1 MFKHFYHERV
11 RKSVAI
17 FGAMFNNI
25 YVVRT
30 TKAKSKERETL
41 SQMKV
46 PLAYGPQRKFLERIS
61 EMFDGEEEERQLAI
75 KLPRMSFEITAIA
88 YDPQRQLPKM
98 NYFHKKH
105 VDNDTAGAKFQVSTP
120 YIISFELNIYA
131 KQQDDALQIVEQI
144 LPYFSPQY
152 TVPVKPI
159 EDYPDIVEDVPV
171 ILTSVSFSDD
181 YEGPIE
187 NRRTIVYTLSFEM
200 KISFFGPKPD
210 EGAIINRIDVDF
222 WHMDP
227 EYYLET
233 LRVETEPRPVSPDS
247 DYNVNI
253 DVIDINDAFIQNPV
267 EVPVQ
272 YFTSATFDLRVNSKY
287 DSGTT
292 GYTLVDSDI
301 NNLKPDVG
309 TLLNISPAGLL
320 TANSTEIPAV
330 DLTKYTV
337 LNPRGTEIDGYAV
350 VYSVDLSQ
358 MLTTEDSADVDI
370 FVLEN
375 VNELGEPVAIVLEDS
390 SP

>member
-30 TKAKSKERETL
+30 TKARSAERETL

-61 EMFDGEEEERQLAI
+61 EMFDGEEQERQLAI
-75 KLPRMSFEITAIA
+75 KLPRMSFEITNIA

-105 VDNDTAGAKFQVSTP
+105 IDNDQAGAKFQVSTP
-120 YIISFELNIYA
+120 YIISFELNVYA

-144 LPYFSPQY
+144 LPYFAPQY

-171 ILTSVSFSDD
+171 ILTSVAFADD
-181 YEGPIE
+181 YEGPLE

-233 LRVETEPRPVSPDS
+233 LRVETDPRPVSPDS

-253 DVIDINDAFIQNPV
+253 DVIDINDAFIENPIR
-267 EVPVQ
+267 VPVP
-272 YFTSATFDLRVNSKY
+272 YLSSVAFDLRTNSKY
-287 DSGTT
+287 DSGTAA
-292 GYTLVDSDI
+292 YLLVDSDV
-301 NNLKPDVG
+301 NNFPPPVGDV
-309 TLLNISPAGLL
+309 LNISTAGILSA
-320 TANSTEIPAV
+320 TSETIPAV

-337 LNPRGTEIDGYAV
+337 INPRGVEIEGYALLT
-350 VYSVDLSQ
+350 SSATFDLITTEQEEDILIAEQPNDSDRNVA
-358 MLTTEDSADVDI
+358 LTTET
-370 FVLEN
+370 ET
-375 VNELGEPVAIVLEDS
+375 
-390 SP
+390 

>member
-46 PLAYGPQRKFLERIS
+46 PLAYGPQRKFLERIA

-75 KLPRMSFEITAIA
+75 KLPRMSFEITSIA

-105 VDNDTAGAKFQVSTP
+105 MDNDQAGAKFQVSTP
-120 YIISFELNIYA
+120 YIIAFELNIYA

-144 LPYFSPQY
+144 LPYFAPQY

-171 ILTSVSFSDD
+171 IITSVSFSDD
-181 YEGPIE
+181 YEGPID
-187 NRRTIVYTLSFEM
+187 NRRTIVYTLTFEM

-210 EGAIINRIDVDF
+210 EGALINRIDVDF
-222 WHMDP
+222 WNMDP

-233 LRVETEPRPVSPDS
+233 LRVETDPRPVSPDS

-253 DVIDINDAFIQNPV
+253 DVIDINDAFIENPV
-267 EVPVQ
+267 RVQVP
-272 YFTSATFDLRVNSKY
+272 YLSSATFDLRTNSKY

-292 GYTLVDSDI
+292 AYLLIDSDV
-301 NNLKPDVG
+301 NNFPPPVGDV
-309 TLLNISPAGLL
+309 LNISTAGILSA
-320 TANSTEIPAV
+320 TSENIPAV
-330 DLTKYTV
+330 DLTKYSV
-337 LNPRGTEIDGYAV
+337 LNPRGVAIEGYAILT
-350 VYSVDLSQ
+350 SSATFDFFITEQEEDILITEQRNDSDRRIA
-358 MLTTEDSADVDI
+358 LTTET
-370 FVLEN
+370 
-375 VNELGEPVAIVLEDS
+375 
-390 SP
+390 

>member
-25 YVVRT
+25 YVIRT

-105 VDNDTAGAKFQVSTP
+105 MDNDTAGAKFQVSTP

-187 NRRTIVYTLSFEM
+187 NRRTIVYTLTFEM

-233 LRVETEPRPVSPDS
+233 LRVETDPRPVSPDS
-247 DYNVNI
+247 DYNVNV
-253 DVIDINDAFIQNPV
+253 DVIDINDAFIENPV
-267 EVPVQ
+267 RVKVPYLSSV
-272 YFTSATFDLRVNSKY
+272 AFDLRTNSKY

-292 GYTLVDSDI
+292 GYLLIDSDI
-301 NNLKPDVG
+301 NNIPPPVGDV
-309 TLLNISPAGLL
+309 LNISTAGILSA
-320 TANSTEIPAV
+320 TSENIPAV

-337 LNPRGTEIDGYAV
+337 LNPRGVEIEGYALV
-350 VYSVDLSQ
+350 TS
-358 MLTTEDSADVDI
+358 TATFDI
-370 FVLEN
+370 FITEQ
-375 VNELGEPVAIVLEDS
+375 EEDILITEQLNDS
-390 SP
+390 DRRIALIAETKTSET

>member
-30 TKAKSKERETL
+30 TKSKSAERETL

-46 PLAYGPQRKFLERIS
+46 PLAYGPQRKFLERIA
-61 EMFDGEEEERQLAI
+61 EMFDGEEQERQLAI
-75 KLPRMSFEITAIA
+75 KLPRMSFEITNIA

-105 VDNDTAGAKFQVSTP
+105 MDNDQAGAKFQVSTP
-120 YIISFELNIYA
+120 YIISFELNVYA

-144 LPYFSPQY
+144 LPYFAPQY

-171 ILTSVSFSDD
+171 ILTSVAFADD
-181 YEGPIE
+181 YEGPLE

-222 WHMDP
+222 WNMDP

-233 LRVETEPRPVSPDS
+233 LRVETDPRPVSPDS
-247 DYNVNI
+247 DYNVNV
-253 DVIDINDAFIQNPV
+253 DVIDINDAFIENPV
-267 EVPVQ
+267 RVTVPYLSSV
-272 YFTSATFDLRVNSKY
+272 AFDLRTNSKY
-287 DSGTT
+287 DSGST
-292 GYTLVDSDI
+292 GYMLIDSDV
-301 NNLKPDVG
+301 NNFPPPVGDV
-309 TLLNISPAGLL
+309 LNISPAGILSA
-320 TANSTEIPAV
+320 TSENIPAV

-337 LNPRGTEIDGYAV
+337 LNPRGVEIEGYALLTSSATFNLFITEESEDILITENQNDSDRNV
-350 VYSVDLSQ
+350 A
-358 MLTTEDSADVDI
+358 LTTET
-370 FVLEN
+370 
-375 VNELGEPVAIVLEDS
+375 
-390 SP
+390 

>member
-75 KLPRMSFEITAIA
+75 KLPRMSFEITSIA

-105 VDNDTAGAKFQVSTP
+105 MDNDQAGAKFQVSTP
-120 YIISFELNIYA
+120 YIIAFELNIYA

-144 LPYFSPQY
+144 LPYFAPQY

-171 ILTSVSFSDD
+171 IITSVSFSDD
-181 YEGPIE
+181 YEGPLE

-210 EGAIINRIDVDF
+210 EGALINRIDVDF
-222 WHMDP
+222 WNMDP

-233 LRVETEPRPVSPDS
+233 LRVETDPRPVSPDS

-253 DVIDINDAFIQNPV
+253 DVIDINDAFIENPV
-267 EVPVQ
+267 RVQVP
-272 YFTSATFDLRVNSKY
+272 YLSSATFDLRTNSKY

-292 GYTLVDSDI
+292 AYLLIDSDV
-301 NNLKPDVG
+301 NNFPPPVGDV
-309 TLLNISPAGLL
+309 LNISTAGILSA
-320 TANSTEIPAV
+320 TSENIPAV
-330 DLTKYTV
+330 DLTKYSV
-337 LNPRGTEIDGYAV
+337 LNPRGVAIEGYAI
-350 VYSVDLSQ
+350 
-358 MLTTEDSADVDI
+358 LTSSTTFDVLITEQEEDILIKEQRNDSD
-370 FVLEN
+370 
-375 VNELGEPVAIVLEDS
+375 
-390 SP
+390 

>member
-25 YVVRT
+25 YVIRT

-46 PLAYGPQRKFLERIS
+46 PLAYGPQRKFLERIA

-75 KLPRMSFEITAIA
+75 KLPRMSFEITSIA

-105 VDNDTAGAKFQVSTP
+105 VDNEQSGAKFQVSTP

-144 LPYFSPQY
+144 LPYFAPQY

-171 ILTSVSFSDD
+171 IITSVSFSDD

-187 NRRTIVYTLSFEM
+187 NRRTIVYTLTFEM

-210 EGAIINRIDVDF
+210 EGALINRIDVDF

-233 LRVETEPRPVSPDS
+233 LRVETDPRPVSPDS

-253 DVIDINDAFIQNPV
+253 DVIDINDAFIENPV
-267 EVPVQ
+267 RIEVP
-272 YFTSATFDLRVNSKY
+272 YLSSASFDLRTNSKY

-292 GYTLVDSDI
+292 AYVLVDSDI
-301 NNLKPDVG
+301 YNTPPVG
-309 TLLNISPAGLL
+309 DTLNISTAGNLFA
-320 TANSTEIPAV
+320 TGDNIPAIDV
-330 DLTKYTV
+330 TKYTV
-337 LNPRGTEIDGYAV
+337 LNPRGVELEGYAEL
-350 VYSVDLSQ
+350 YTSATFDFIATEQDQDILITEQPDDSDRSVA
-358 MLTTEDSADVDI
+358 LTTEV
-370 FVLEN
+370 
-375 VNELGEPVAIVLEDS
+375 
-390 SP
+390 